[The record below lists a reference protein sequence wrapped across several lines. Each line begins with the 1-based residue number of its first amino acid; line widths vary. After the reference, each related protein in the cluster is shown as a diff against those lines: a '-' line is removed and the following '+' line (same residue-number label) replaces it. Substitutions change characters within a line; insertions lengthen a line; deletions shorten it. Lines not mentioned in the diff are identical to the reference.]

1 MNCNYGSSLVKLKIV
16 EICCLL
22 QPIVSEMDFS
32 RDDEVLLQLQKR
44 CAKIIYE
51 QIDLRH
57 LVH

>member
-1 MNCNYGSSLVKLKIV
+1 MNCGYGSSLVKLKIV

-32 RDDEVLLQLQKR
+32 HNDEVLLQLQKR